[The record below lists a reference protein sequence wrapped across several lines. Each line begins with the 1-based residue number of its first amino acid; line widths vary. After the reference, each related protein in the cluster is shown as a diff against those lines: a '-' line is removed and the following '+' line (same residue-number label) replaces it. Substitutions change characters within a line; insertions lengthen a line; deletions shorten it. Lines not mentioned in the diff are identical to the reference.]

1 MWVLLGE
8 IFDELEGALLEGVG
22 LGDGDF
28 VGVVFAGG
36 GFEADVSPA
45 VLGDGPA
52 LAANAEPF
60 IGIVDADGVE
70 SIAIELSGKVS
81 VLSHEPNDELATRRD
96 AGIDTGILE
105 VGRLSALSFDEEID
119 LWMGLNSGIDLA
131 GSGSQFIALRFWVI
145 EGGRGR
151 VGVGGEN

>member
-1 MWVLLGE
+1 M
-8 IFDELEGALLEGVG
+8 
-22 LGDGDF
+22 
-28 VGVVFAGG
+28 
-36 GFEADVSPA
+36 
-45 VLGDGPA
+45 
-52 LAANAEPF
+52 
-60 IGIVDADGVE
+60 E

-105 VGRLSALSFDEEID
+105 IGRLSALSFDEEID

-145 EGGRGR
+145 EGVRGR